1 MYIEIIS
8 PNEKIY
14 TGEIHLVQL
23 PGTRGSFEIMNN
35 HEPIISTLEK
45 GKIKVIT
52 QNGEE
57 LFFETD
63 GGLIE
68 LSNNKINILT
78 NRS

>member
-8 PNEKIY
+8 PSDKIY

-45 GKIKVIT
+45 GKIKVVT
-52 QNGEE
+52 TNGEE
-57 LFFETD
+57 LFFETE
-63 GGLIE
+63 GGLVE
-68 LSNNKINILT
+68 LSKNKINILT
-78 NRS
+78 S